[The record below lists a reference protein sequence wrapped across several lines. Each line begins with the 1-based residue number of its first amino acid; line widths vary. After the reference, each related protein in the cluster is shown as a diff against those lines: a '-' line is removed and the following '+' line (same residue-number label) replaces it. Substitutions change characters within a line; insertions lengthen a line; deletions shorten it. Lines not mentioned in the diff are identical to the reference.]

1 MPRKLG
7 IWIAGLFVASLS
19 WALFLV
25 TSYYPYPE
33 ERVNP
38 ILLDVI
44 IFALVLFIVPG
55 IVAGIC
61 FAFMKFRKEKSVAAL
76 WIWTFVFLMDALVM
90 LNS

>member
-1 MPRKLG
+1 MTRKIR

-38 ILLDVI
+38 FLLEAI
-44 IFALVLFIVPG
+44 TFGLTLFIASG
-55 IVAGIC
+55 IWAGVY
-61 FAFMKFRKEKSVAAL
+61 FAFMKFRKEKAVTAL
-76 WIWTFVFLMDALVM
+76 WIWTVNFLLAALVM
-90 LNS
+90 LNY